1 MKHLL
6 IVSVLMAAMFPC
18 VMFSQ
23 NVWRF
28 NEDSCVTRAL
38 ASNAQVRN
46 AELQVQA
53 AQQTQKAALTKYF
66 PSVQAGV
73 SAFKLQ
79 NYLIDIQK
87 SDIQNGEINF
97 EVSHN
102 GEDLRVYFESL
113 LNELAPIFSQ
123 FGIDLIA
130 EFEKFIEGFS
140 YDASFKL
147 VDQGVLGTVT
157 AMQPV
162 FAGGRIVNGNRL
174 AKLGVEAAQIQ
185 KSLAVKNVDYAARQR
200 YWLLVSLHEKRKTLE
215 ALGSLVDTLYRDVDA
230 AYNASLVTRNDLLRV
245 RIKQNELLSA
255 KSKLS
260 SGIALANM
268 SLCQYL
274 GLSLEDRIVPC
285 DSADTMW
292 KLPRIPV
299 IADSMDV
306 TQRDEFRLLELNAT
320 AEKLK
325 KRMILGESLPQIGIG
340 AGYSYSNLWGR
351 NINNAGVFVSLQI
364 PITSWWEG
372 AHNYRR
378 QKIMEQIALNTKDE
392 YEQLMSLQARQ
403 LWDDI
408 CDLARQVEIYRETI
422 AQSEEN
428 LRLNKDYYDAGMS
441 PLSDFLEAQAIFQQS
456 RDQYVDKC
464 IEYKLKVLEYE
475 QMFR

>member
-1 MKHLL
+1 MKRLL